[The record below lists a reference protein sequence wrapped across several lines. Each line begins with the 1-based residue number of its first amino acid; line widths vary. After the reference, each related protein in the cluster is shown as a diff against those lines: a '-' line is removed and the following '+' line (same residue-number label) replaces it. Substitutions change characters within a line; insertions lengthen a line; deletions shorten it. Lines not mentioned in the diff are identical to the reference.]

1 MIEPGLDL
9 HWTLGDIARSLG
21 GLLVGDPSGFITAV
35 TTDSRSVSTDALFV
49 AIAGE
54 RFNGHDF
61 AASAM
66 AEGAAAVVV
75 ERRQCR
81 DLAPR
86 IEVESTLEAL
96 RLLAVE
102 RRNELTMPVVGIT
115 GSTGKTTTKDLVAAG
130 ITGSWSSPRSYNN
143 EIGVPLTVLSTPA
156 DATALIVEVG
166 SRGAGD
172 IRWLASAIQP
182 DVAVITNLGV
192 VHLETFG
199 SEADLADAKF
209 ELIEALPPSGTAVIP
224 SDEPRL
230 HRGIEQ
236 RTITFGPSPAD
247 VVVTRSDVNHDGA
260 AVYEL
265 LVAADTYDGTLA
277 MAGSHQAFNVAAA
290 VGVGMALGVSIESF
304 LAQIQTA
311 SGSQWRMDVHHG
323 SYTVVNDAYNANPQS
338 VAAALRTVAAMP
350 GRSIAALGPMA
361 ELGGVCE
368 SQHRAMG
375 KLAASLGF
383 AKLVVV
389 GPDHGYA
396 LGAPRLVTHA
406 TDIDAARD
414 TLTDILE
421 PGDVVLVK
429 ASRSAGLERLALAI
443 IKEATP

>member
-1 MIEPGLDL
+1 MIEPELDL

-21 GLLVGDPSGFITAV
+21 GVLVGDPSVSITAV
-35 TTDSRSVSTDALFV
+35 TTDSRSVPTDALFI
-49 AIAGE
+49 AISGE

-61 AASAM
+61 AASAI

-75 ERRQCR
+75 ESGQCR
-81 DLAPR
+81 DLTPR
-86 IEVESTLEAL
+86 IEVEGTIEAL
-96 RLLAVE
+96 RALAVE
-102 RRNELTMPVVGIT
+102 RRTELTMPVVGIT

-130 ITGSWSSPRSYNN
+130 ITGAWASPRSYNN

-156 DATALIVEVG
+156 DAAALIVEVG

-172 IRWLASAIQP
+172 IRWLASAIRP

-199 SEADLADAKF
+199 SESGLADAKF
-209 ELIEALPPSGTAVIP
+209 ELIEALSLSGTAVIP

-230 HRGIEQ
+230 HRSIEQ
-236 RTITFGPSPAD
+236 RTITFGTSPAD
-247 VVVTRSDVNHDGA
+247 VVVSRSGVNRDGA
-260 AVYEL
+260 AIYEL
-265 LVAADTYDGTLA
+265 LVAADTYSGTLA
-277 MAGSHQAFNVAAA
+277 MAGSRQAFNVAAA
-290 VGVGMALGVSIESF
+290 VGVAMALGSSIESF
-304 LAQIQTA
+304 LAGIQTV
-311 SGSQWRMDVHHG
+311 SGSPWRMDVHPG
-323 SYTVVNDAYNANPQS
+323 LYTVVNDAYNANPQS
-338 VAAALRTVAAMP
+338 VAAALHTVAAMP

-375 KLAASLGF
+375 ALAASLGF
-383 AKLVVV
+383 AKVVVV

-406 TDIDAARD
+406 TDIHAARD